1 MFQMEGP
8 VPDLRLAFWNV
19 QNLFEPGVV
28 DRGPQ
33 SATERDAKIVHLS
46 AQINGFFS
54 AAGPDVLGLAEVG
67 TEAIFESIRG
77 ALNGQHLAYW
87 EPPGQENQTGLGIL
101 VRVPPCSD
109 LEHVA
114 TDRPTLASR
123 PRVVLARITLA
134 GVDEPFLLA
143 VNHWKSRLQSGGVDD
158 GADRMES
165 SRWLGDLL
173 AAEDRT
179 TAAMVVG
186 DFNAEPYEAPFN
198 ELGIRGKR
206 HFSSA
211 MWTGGNPAYLYNTAW
226 RAMTEPALWEE
237 TNVSGYEESRPKTS
251 HDTSPGVIFD
261 QLLVSSRVLRNGPV
275 TLQEHSVGY
284 RHNDVLAYRSGTGVL
299 RPRRWEY
306 SNATTFSG
314 ASDHFPL
321 LATLS
326 F

>member
-1 MFQMEGP
+1 M
-8 VPDLRLAFWNV
+8 PDLRLAFWNV

-33 SATERDAKIVHLS
+33 SAAERDRKIAQL
-46 AQINGFFS
+46 ATQINGFF
-54 AAGPDVLGLAEVG
+54 AGAGPDVLGLAEIG
-67 TEAIFESIRG
+67 SEAIFESMG
-77 ALNGQHLAYW
+77 QSLNGNFMALW
-87 EPPGQENQTGLGIL
+87 EPPGQSDQTGIGVLARL
-101 VRVPPCSD
+101 PPCSD
-109 LEHVA
+109 LEHVN
-114 TDRPTLASR
+114 TDRPTMTSR
-123 PRVVLARITLA
+123 PRVLLARITLA

-143 VNHWKSRLQSGGVDD
+143 VNHWKSRLQTGGVDD

-173 AAEDRT
+173 AAEEHT
-179 TAAMVVG
+179 TAAAVVG
-186 DFNAEPYEAPFN
+186 DFNAEPFEPPFN

-211 MWTGGNPAYLYNTAW
+211 LWSGGNPGYLYNTAW

-237 TNVSGYEESRPKTS
+237 SSVPGYEEQRPKTS
-251 HDTSPGVIFD
+251 HDVSPGVIFD
-261 QLLVSSRVLRNGPV
+261 QLLVSSRALRNGPIA
-275 TLQEHSVGY
+275 LRERSVGY
-284 RHNDVLAYRSGTGVL
+284 QWNNVIAYRLGTGVL

-306 SNATTFSG
+306 ADETAFSG

-321 LATLS
+321 LATFS